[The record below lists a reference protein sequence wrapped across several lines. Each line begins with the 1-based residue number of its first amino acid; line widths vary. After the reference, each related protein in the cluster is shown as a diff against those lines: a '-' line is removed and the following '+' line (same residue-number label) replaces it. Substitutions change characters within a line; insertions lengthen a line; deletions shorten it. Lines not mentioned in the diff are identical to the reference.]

1 MTKVVLKQLS
11 KNKRDREDV
20 KVNIKRKL
28 MTRKL
33 SNALKLAMVIPLWI
47 QYDVICVWTGSTQHA
62 LEYTILPLSE
72 RGSVVHVERYRIR
85 CPL

>member
-11 KNKRDREDV
+11 KNKRDRDDV
-20 KVNIKRKL
+20 KVKRKM

-33 SNALKLAMVIPLWI
+33 SNALKLVMVIPLRI
-47 QYDVICVWTGSTQHA
+47 PYDVICVWIGSTQHA
-62 LEYTILPLSE
+62 LEYTILTLSE
-72 RGSVVHVERYRIR
+72 WGSVVHVERYRIR